1 MGKFFQEL
9 QTVAKFLKVKTNNK
23 AMVHLL
29 LDLVDLKW
37 VDLHNLMA
45 NLDLVLLLV
54 LVDLKWADL
63 DTLHNLM
70 ANLDLVLLLLDL
82 VDLKWVDLHNLM
94 VNLDLVLLLVLVD
107 LKWVDQVVTQA
118 TKMFSFCFF
127 VSYFLC
133 FLFSLL

>member
-54 LVDLKWADL
+54 LVDLKWVGLQWADL

-70 ANLDLVLLLLDL
+70 ANLDLVLLLLAL
-82 VDLKWVDLHNLM
+82 VDLHNLM